1 MATTPP
7 VVPTRA
13 RRSAPP
19 ATDAAAPESG
29 DAPAAEGTIL
39 PAGDAEARVLLA
51 FENHQPN
58 DVVMLTADELR
69 AAVDAGYV
77 DADPAAVAYA
87 KGLLA

>member
-13 RRSAPP
+13 RRS
-19 ATDAAAPESG
+19 
-29 DAPAAEGTIL
+29 
-39 PAGDAEARVLLA
+39 AGDAEARVLLA